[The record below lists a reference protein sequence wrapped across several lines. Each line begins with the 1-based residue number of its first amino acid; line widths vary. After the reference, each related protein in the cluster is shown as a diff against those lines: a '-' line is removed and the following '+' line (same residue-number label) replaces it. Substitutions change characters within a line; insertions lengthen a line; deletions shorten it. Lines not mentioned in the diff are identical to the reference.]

1 MHIFLLETFYFIRK
15 FFYLEQIVLFSL
27 LFLKFMASH
36 ILDSNPAK
44 LPLWNCKSQ
53 DSRTGYMSFW
63 LCISWQFSYGILG
76 LKRSDRSCRFANI
89 TMTMTGKTRYIAPPL
104 DFRLSQTA
112 TINLKLIRKRK
123 YVAYPMVFGYAC
135 DFHVDPSYN
144 AQWSNKWKAHIAN
157 RKCWVGAV
165 RGRWTQPK
173 GRSEL

>member
-76 LKRSDRSCRFANI
+76 LKRSDRSCRFIEKWHYHFYQYKMWKNLNSF
-89 TMTMTGKTRYIAPPL
+89 TFFTGFWTGPKK
-104 DFRLSQTA
+104 F
-112 TINLKLIRKRK
+112 
-123 YVAYPMVFGYAC
+123 
-135 DFHVDPSYN
+135 
-144 AQWSNKWKAHIAN
+144 SNKFILDTGNKILAALWYF
-157 RKCWVGAV
+157 
-165 RGRWTQPK
+165 
-173 GRSEL
+173 E